1 MNQAGNTMKP
11 ALPTDPVWVRIL
23 RFPLTRLVVLGVG
36 VFFLMGWTE
45 SRIQLFADDPVIGV
59 AIAIVMAVA
68 VIAAYVAWGKLI
80 ERREVTELSLPGAGR
95 EFAIGM
101 LIGAGLYTGCVL
113 LLMALGM
120 YRIEGLNP
128 VAYMIPAAAMAVKS
142 SVFEELLFRG
152 VLFRSVEDMA
162 GSWIA
167 IVVSSLVFG
176 LLHLLNP
183 AATIAGAV
191 YISIE
196 AGLLLAAA
204 YLVTRRLWIAIGFHM
219 AWNYVQSAVFSGVVS
234 GGVSLPGLF
243 KVRIE
248 GPSFVTGGSFGME
261 QSVFALV
268 LCTIA
273 GVVMLMMAIRR
284 GNLRP
289 APWNRRGVP
298 ARGDA

>member
-1 MNQAGNTMKP
+1 MER
-11 ALPTDPVWVRIL
+11 ALPAQPLWVRIL
-23 RFPLTRLVVLGVG
+23 RFSLTRLIVLGAG
-36 VFFLMGWTE
+36 VFYLMGWTE
-45 SRIQLFADDPVIGV
+45 GRIQAFKDDPLLGV
-59 AIAIVMAVA
+59 AIAVVMAVVA
-68 VIAAYVAWGKLI
+68 MGVYVAWGRFI

-95 EFAIGM
+95 EWAIGA

-128 VAYMIPAAAMAVKS
+128 VSYMIPAAAMAVKS
-142 SVFEELLFRG
+142 SVFEELAFRG
-152 VLFRSVEDMA
+152 VLFRSVEEMA

-167 IVVSSLVFG
+167 IIVSSLVFG

-183 AATIAGAV
+183 GATIAGAV
-191 YISIE
+191 YICIE

-234 GGVSLPGLF
+234 GGVTLPGLF
-243 KVRIE
+243 KQRIE
-248 GPSFVTGGSFGME
+248 GPSFITGGTFGME

-268 LCTIA
+268 LCTAA
-273 GVVMLMMAIRR
+273 GVVMLVIAMRR
-284 GNLRP
+284 GHLLP
-289 APWNRRGVP
+289 APWNRKG
-298 ARGDA
+298 